1 MISKYSAIASVIRHE
16 WLVMHHFYAFDWFE
30 HKAKTKTSYLYHFQG
45 VSQKQMQSK
54 FIGRKRK
61 KIIEKV
67 LENHKKTRGSHQII
81 RILQAQFEHK

>member
-61 KIIEKV
+61 KNYRK
-67 LENHKKTRGSHQII
+67 S
-81 RILQAQFEHK
+81 A